1 MMRSYLIILVTLLLA
16 AACSNTDKIPAD
28 IIPKQKMETILWQLL
43 QTDEFLNSYVLKD
56 STTNADKERMQRYNE
71 IMRLNKTTE
80 QEFKKSYD
88 YYMAHPSIS
97 KVMFDSLGVRGNRL
111 RTEGFK
117 PKNKPMI
124 AN

>member
-1 MMRSYLIILVTLLLA
+1 MMRSYLTILIIILAT
-16 AACSNTDKIPAD
+16 AACSDTDKIPAD
-28 IIPKQKMETILWQLL
+28 VIPKQKMETILWQLL

-56 STTNADKERMQRYNE
+56 SATNADKERMQHYNE
-71 IMRLNKTTE
+71 IMRLNKTTQ

-88 YYMAHPSIS
+88 YYMAHPSVS
-97 KVMFDSLGVRGNRL
+97 KAMFDSISARGNRQ

-117 PKNKPMI
+117 PKNKPVI